1 MAMPNAML
9 AVVPEN
15 PPIVTAM
22 DLPVYE
28 CKIETHHF
36 SIGVYPDFS
45 PQLPI
50 SPASR
55 YLMSFVHDLH
65 QPTCSHDYLYHA

>member
-1 MAMPNAML
+1 MMAMPNAML

-15 PPIVTAM
+15 ASIVTAM

-28 CKIETHHF
+28 CKIEAHYF
-36 SIGVYPDFS
+36 SIGVYPNFS
-45 PQLPI
+45 PQLSV

-55 YLMSFVHDLH
+55 YLVSFVHDLD
-65 QPTCSHDYLYHA
+65 QPRCSHD